1 MKTRAR
7 RILVRTT
14 SHYAKYRL
22 AEDEDVEADDH
33 LVSDTAPTPR
43 MVPRADM
50 SRLLRWTSHV
60 PSLAV
65 GAGEC
70 F

>member
-1 MKTRAR
+1 MKTRTR

-14 SHYAKYRL
+14 SYYSKYRL
-22 AEDEDVEADDH
+22 VEDVEADER

-50 SRLLRWTSHV
+50 SRLLRWTARV
-60 PSLAV
+60 PGLAA

>member
-1 MKTRAR
+1 MMKKRTRR
-7 RILVRTT
+7 VLVRTT
-14 SHYAKYRL
+14 SHYAKYIL
-22 AEDEDVEADDH
+22 AEDLDAHEE

-50 SRLLRWTSHV
+50 SRLLRWTARV
-60 PSLAV
+60 PNLPA

>member
-1 MKTRAR
+1 MKKRAR
-7 RILVRTT
+7 RVLVRTT

-22 AEDEDVEADDH
+22 AEDLDLEEGY
-33 LVSDTAPTPR
+33 VSDTAPTPR
-43 MVPRADM
+43 MVPRVDM
-50 SRLLRWTSHV
+50 SRLLRWTACV
-60 PSLAV
+60 PNVSV